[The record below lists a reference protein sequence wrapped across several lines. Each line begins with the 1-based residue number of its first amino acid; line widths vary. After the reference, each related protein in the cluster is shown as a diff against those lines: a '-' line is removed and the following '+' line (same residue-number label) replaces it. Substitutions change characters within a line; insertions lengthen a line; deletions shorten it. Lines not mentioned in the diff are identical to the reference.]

1 MVVPGLA
8 VAMLCFA
15 QAPAPAG
22 KPAPTPAPEALL
34 SVDLRDAPVADV
46 LRLVAELTGQQL
58 VLDGGVTCRLTL
70 RLSGVRWETALEHSL
85 KACGLAS
92 DMDEGVLRVAP
103 AQRLIDERRQE
114 RALQDAQRRARPAG
128 PIRVPLSY
136 ARAEELAP
144 LLEKLLGPGC
154 EVAWDKRTNTLLVV
168 SHPR

>member
-1 MVVPGLA
+1 VVL
-8 VAMLCFA
+8 LCLA
-15 QAPAPAG
+15 QAPVPAAS
-22 KPAPTPAPEALL
+22 PASTSAPEALL

-85 KACGLAS
+85 RACGLAS

-103 AQRLIDERRQE
+103 AQRLLEERRQQ
-114 RALQDAQRRARPAG
+114 RALQDAQRRASPAG

-144 LLEKLLGPGC
+144 LLQKLLGPGC
-154 EVAWDKRTNTLLVV
+154 EVAWDRRTNTLFVV
-168 SHPR
+168 GRPQ